1 MEDVSIDQNDS
12 RMKIATRN
20 IILMMIGKMTS
31 LLGAGIYTFA
41 MGLYVLKTTGSG
53 MGFATTLVCG
63 SLPRMICGPIAG
75 AVADRVNRKWLVIG
89 TDLLSSLTMLI
100 MFILATIFGP
110 SLLFIYVSAALL
122 SICASFYSVALTSSI
137 PNLVDEGVFKSE
149 CFKSNGSFFIKYFRT
164 DYWWSCIWFLFNS
177 VVLLLN
183 SITFFLA
190 VILQLFIVFDLYKKK
205 WLKVKSIS

>member
-1 MEDVSIDQNDS
+1 MEDVSIGQHDS

-75 AVADRVNRKWLVIG
+75 AVADRINRRWLVIG

-122 SICASFYSVALTSSI
+122 SILCKFLFCSINFIYSEFSRRRTYS
-137 PNLVDEGVFKSE
+137 KSE
-149 CFKSNGSFFIKYFRT
+149 CFKSNGGFFIKYFRA
-164 DYWWSCIWFLFNS
+164 DYRRSRIWFLFNS
-177 VVLLLN
+177 VVL
-183 SITFFLA
+183 F
-190 VILQLFIVFDLYKKK
+190 
-205 WLKVKSIS
+205 VK

>member
-1 MEDVSIDQNDS
+1 MGDISIGQHDS

-89 TDLLSSLTMLI
+89 TDLLSSLTMLS
-100 MFILATIFGP
+100 MFILATIFGYHFF
-110 SLLFIYVSAALL
+110 LFIFQQHYYQFVQVLFRC
-122 SICASFYSVALTSSI
+122 INFVYSEFS
-137 PNLVDEGVFKSE
+137 
-149 CFKSNGSFFIKYFRT
+149 R
-164 DYWWSCIWFLFNS
+164 
-177 VVLLLN
+177 
-183 SITFFLA
+183 
-190 VILQLFIVFDLYKKK
+190 
-205 WLKVKSIS
+205 

>member
-1 MEDVSIDQNDS
+1 MGDISIGQHDS

-53 MGFATTLVCG
+53 MGFAITLVCG

-89 TDLLSSLTMLI
+89 TDLLSSLTMLS
-100 MFILATIFGP
+100 MFILATIFGS
-110 SLLFIYVSAALL
+110 SLLFIYISAALL

-137 PNLVDEGVFKSE
+137 PSLVDEGRIQKASAL
-149 CFKSNGSFFIKYFRT
+149 NQTGGFFIKYFII
-164 DYWWSCIWFLFNS
+164 DYWRSCIWFLFN
-177 VVLLLN
+177 
-183 SITFFLA
+183 
-190 VILQLFIVFDLYKKK
+190 
-205 WLKVKSIS
+205 

>member
-1 MEDVSIDQNDS
+1 
-12 RMKIATRN
+12 
-20 IILMMIGKMTS
+20 MMIGKMTS

-75 AVADRVNRKWLVIG
+75 AVADRVNRRWLVIG

-110 SLLFIYVSAALL
+110 SLFIYVSAALL
-122 SICASFYSVALTSSI
+122 SICASFI
-137 PNLVDEGVFKSE
+137 
-149 CFKSNGSFFIKYFRT
+149 
-164 DYWWSCIWFLFNS
+164 
-177 VVLLLN
+177 LLH
-183 SITFFLA
+183 
-190 VILQLFIVFDLYKKK
+190 
-205 WLKVKSIS
+205 

>member
-1 MEDVSIDQNDS
+1 MGDISIGQHDS

-89 TDLLSSLTMLI
+89 TDLLSSLTMLS

-110 SLLFIYVSAALL
+110 SLLLFIFQHIIINL
-122 SICASFYSVALTSSI
+122 CKFYSVALTSSI
-137 PNLVDEGVFKSE
+137 PSLVDEGRIQKASALNQTAASLSNILGPIIGGVVFGFFSIQ
-149 CFKSNGSFFIKYFRT
+149 SFF
-164 DYWWSCIWFLFNS
+164 
-177 VVLLLN
+177 LLN

-205 WLKVKSIS
+205 WLRVKSIS

>member
-31 LLGAGIYTFA
+31 FIRRRY
-41 MGLYVLKTTGSG
+41 LYVRNGVIRIKRQLVQGWD
-53 MGFATTLVCG
+53 FATTLVCG

-75 AVADRVNRKWLVIG
+75 AVADRVSRRWLVIG

-122 SICASFYSVALTSSI
+122 SICASFI
-137 PNLVDEGVFKSE
+137 
-149 CFKSNGSFFIKYFRT
+149 
-164 DYWWSCIWFLFNS
+164 
-177 VVLLLN
+177 LLH
-183 SITFFLA
+183 
-190 VILQLFIVFDLYKKK
+190 
-205 WLKVKSIS
+205 